1 MKKKLIL
8 LILSIV
14 LVLETGAKTTN
25 TNHHSLADR
34 LSPTEYQSQISLV
47 VLTIL
52 EKYHYRKLAIND
64 SLSSVIF
71 NGYINDLD
79 HNKVYF
85 LKSDVENLENKYRYE
100 LDEALVTGNL
110 EPAFEIFNLFSDRFA
125 ERNNQAMELIQMKF
139 DYSLQESIVIDRD
152 QREWASSEQEMQDFW
167 RKYIKNEKLT
177 RLLNDAEEEKVN
189 ENLTSHYENLI
200 EWMEKLNSNDVF
212 QLYMNSISETF
223 DPHTNYFLPI
233 SYDNFMIGMSQSLEG
248 IGARLMTEN
257 EYTKVAEI
265 IPGGPAFKSKKIVK
279 DDRII
284 EVAQGEEGEW
294 VNIIGWRIDDVVQ
307 IIRGPKDT
315 IVRLKILKGDEGLNA
330 DPVEITL
337 VRDKIK
343 IEEAAPTKEVMTIQR
358 GGKDYRIGVITVP
371 SFYLD
376 FEAARN
382 GDKDYKSTTKDVKN
396 LLTELSDEDVDGL
409 LIDLRNNGGGSLAE
423 AIELTGLFIPEG
435 PVVQIKNT
443 TGKIEIQN
451 DEDKKMFYD
460 GPMGVII
467 NRFSASAS
475 EIFSGAIQDYKRGI
489 IIGDRSYGKGT
500 VQNLL
505 DLDRFLPENEE
516 KPGQIKLTLAKFYR
530 VTGSSTQHK
539 GVTPDIILP
548 SRYEADEFGESS
560 MPSALPW
567 DLISSTKFKPLNF
580 IDHDLLL
587 NLEKNAENRKG
598 NETYLIQ
605 YKNDVEDW
613 KKMKEKSEFSLNF
626 ETRKKEK
633 EEAEKI
639 RADRERLYGTLGQ
652 ESELDEVDPEESET
666 MDPYMQESLN
676 VIADW
681 LAFRIG

>member
-1 MKKKLIL
+1 MKQRLIIF
-8 LILSIV
+8 ILS
-14 LVLETGAKTTN
+14 LVITIKTGPVSAFTSN
-25 TNHHSLADR
+25 HSLSDV
-34 LSPTEYQSQISLV
+34 LYPTEYQSQISLV

-52 EKYHYRKLAIND
+52 EKYHYRKLNIND
-64 SLSSVIF
+64 SLSSVMF
-71 NGYINDLD
+71 DGYINDLD

-85 LKSDVENLENKYRYE
+85 LKSDLENLEKKYRYE
-100 LDEALVTGNL
+100 MDEALVTGNL
-110 EPAFEIFNLFSDRFA
+110 EPAFEIFNLFSERFI
-125 ERNNQAMELIQMKF
+125 EQNNYAINLIDQEF
-139 DYSLQESIVIDRD
+139 DYSLQESIIINRD
-152 QREWASSEQEMQDFW
+152 NRDWAASEKEMQEFW
-167 RKYIKNEKLT
+167 RKYIKNEKLS
-177 RLLNDAEEEKVN
+177 RLLNDAEAEMVD
-189 ENLTSHYENLI
+189 ENLI
-200 EWMEKLNSNDVF
+200 KNYKNLLEWMEKLNSNDVF
-212 QLYMNSISETF
+212 QLYMNSLSETF

-265 IPGGPAFKSKKIVK
+265 IPGGPAFTSKKIGA

-284 EVAQGEEGEW
+284 AVAQGKEGEW
-294 VNIIGWRIDDVVQ
+294 VNIIGWRIDEVVQ

-315 IVRLKILKGDEGLNA
+315 VVRLKLLKGDEGHNA

-382 GDKDYKSTTKDVKN
+382 GDTDYKSTTRDVKE
-396 LLTELSDEDVDGL
+396 LLVQLNIERVDGL
-409 LIDLRNNGGGSLAE
+409 LLDLRNNGGGSLAE

-443 TGKIEIQN
+443 TGKIEVQN
-451 DEDKKMFYD
+451 DEDNNMYYD
-460 GPMGVII
+460 GPLGVII
-467 NRFSASAS
+467 NKFSASAS
-475 EIFSGAIQDYKRGI
+475 EIFSGAIQDYKRGV
-489 IIGDRSYGKGT
+489 IIGDQSYGKGT

-505 DLDRFLPENEE
+505 DLDRFLPENDE

-548 SRYEADEFGESS
+548 SRYNSDEYGESS

-580 IDHDLLL
+580 VDHDLLL
-587 NLEKNAENRKG
+587 NLEKNAVNRQK
-598 NETYLIQ
+598 NESYLIQ
-605 YKNDVEDW
+605 YENDVDDW
-613 KKMKEKSEFSLNF
+613 KKMREKTEYSLNF

-639 RADRERLYGTLGQ
+639 RADREKLYGTLGQ
-652 ESELDEVDPEESET
+652 DSEVEEVGPQESEIN
-666 MDPYMQESLN
+666 DPYLKESLN